1 MNAGYGRGYYG
12 EGQLARPPVK
22 RRSGWKKLAIAV
34 GVVGAG
40 AVIWFMWPRKPTYE
54 LGAGEGPLPKPPG
67 PLPLEPYEA
76 MPFPGTEARGYAHS
90 PAPGEGRGYGHDA
103 SAAEGR
109 GYAHSSSPSAE
120 VREYAHSTM
129 RTLSPGTEG
138 RGDTYGT
145 VRGLPPGDS
154 SSQQAY
160 EDAVVASARQLQAAG
175 AKVVLAPHLAH
186 LALRIA

>member
-1 MNAGYGRGYYG
+1 MSAGYGRGYYG
-12 EGQLARPPVK
+12 EGQLGRPPVK

-54 LGAGEGPLPKPPG
+54 LGAGEGPLPEPPG
-67 PLPLEPYEA
+67 PLPLEPYGA
-76 MPFPGTEARGYAHS
+76 MPFPGTEAGGYARS
-90 PAPGEGRGYGHDA
+90 PAPGEGRGYA
-103 SAAEGR
+103 PEGR
-109 GYAHSSSPSAE
+109 GYAQSSAPGAE
-120 VREYAHSTM
+120 AREYAHSTM
-129 RTLSPGTEG
+129 RALPPGTEA
-138 RGDTYGT
+138 RGGTYGT
-145 VRGLPPGDS
+145 VRALPPGDS

-186 LALRIA
+186 LAPRIA